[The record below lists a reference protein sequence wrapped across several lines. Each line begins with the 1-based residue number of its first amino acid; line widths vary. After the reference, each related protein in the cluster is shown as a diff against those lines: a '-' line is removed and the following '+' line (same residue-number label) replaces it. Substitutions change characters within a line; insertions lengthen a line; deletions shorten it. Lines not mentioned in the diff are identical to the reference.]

1 MSSPVHVAAAA
12 RKVTEIRPRSS
23 WFDLDLE
30 SVWRFRELLWFLTLR
45 DLKVRYK
52 QAILG
57 VLWAVIQPAFTVLVF
72 TIIFGAF
79 ARIPSDGIPYP
90 LFSFSAVLPWTLF
103 SESMRRSALG
113 LVGDAALLSKVY
125 FPRLVVPLSNVLTP
139 AVDFFIALLM
149 FVLLM
154 LFYGVLPTANLL
166 ALPLLFVMTLLLGFS
181 IGLWLGPLNVRY
193 RDIAHILPLLLQLW
207 MYATPIVYPL
217 SLVPEEWRA
226 LYDLNPMVGLIEG
239 YRWALLG
246 KGDLELQAIATG
258 FLVMIGLLATGLVF
272 FRRSERVFADII

>member
-1 MSSPVHVAAAA
+1 M
-12 RKVTEIRPRSS
+12 
-23 WFDLDLE
+23 
-30 SVWRFRELLWFLTLR
+30 WRFRELLWFLTLR